1 MKLPN
6 EFIEKYQTI
15 LKDEA
20 EAFFDSFEQKP
31 ISAYRTNPLK
41 EKQLD
46 FPIMPSQ
53 VPLGG
58 IMGKYQENQ

>member
-31 ISAYRTNPLK
+31 ISDIA
-41 EKQLD
+41 
-46 FPIMPSQ
+46 PILSKKSNLIFQMPSQ

>member
-46 FPIMPSQ
+46 FPDIFP
-53 VPLGG
+53 
-58 IMGKYQENQ
+58 

>member
-20 EAFFDSFEQKP
+20 EAFFYRFEQKP

-41 EKQLD
+41 
-46 FPIMPSQ
+46 
-53 VPLGG
+53 
-58 IMGKYQENQ
+58 